1 MSSKEKDFLI
11 TISVIYS
18 IVTLITLFV
27 NYYLISFFGLNQD
40 NFFIIVLPLIIFSL
54 VIFLSFSKNILK
66 PLIKSDERLQKQLKE
81 TIHEL
86 NIPVSTIKM
95 NTQMLKKK
103 IDDEKQLKRLSRI
116 ESASD
121 DLLKLYEN
129 MEYEIKTSIDKVE
142 ISKANLN
149 DIIQNSLE
157 KFNDIKKDIN
167 ITTNISSN
175 IEIQTD
181 IKGFEKVIDN
191 LISNAIKYNITSK
204 GVIKIDFIEDELT
217 FYNTGEKLDTKNI
230 MIIFEK
236 HYQEN
241 PQSQGFGL
249 GLNMVKDYCDKHN
262 IFINIDVIED
272 GNIFKLNL
280 KNILEKEIL

>member
-66 PLIKSDERLQKQLKE
+66 PLIKSDEKLQKQLKE

-280 KNILEKEIL
+280 KNILE